1 MKKDLPILPFSSE
14 DFNWCV
20 KNDFQVYATHDSEG
34 NLKVAIRRGG
44 ITTDGKDYL
53 IVNGL
58 KKTSKEMIGEIIYK
72 DMNQLSLYLPAIYQ
86 QIKKQYG

>member
-20 KNDFQVYATHDSEG
+20 ENDFQVYATHDAER
-34 NLKVAIRRGG
+34 NLRVAIRRGG
-44 ITTDGKDYL
+44 ITTEGKDY
-53 IVNGL
+53 IIINNS
-58 KKTSKEMIGEIIYK
+58 KKTSKEMLGEIVYK
-72 DMNQLSLYLPAIYQ
+72 NMDELSTYLPAIYK

>member
-20 KNDFQVYATHDSEG
+20 KNDFQVYATHDAEG

-44 ITTDGKDYL
+44 ITTEGKDYL

>member
-20 KNDFQVYATHDSEG
+20 ENDFQVYAAHDAEG

-44 ITTDGKDYL
+44 ITTEGKDYL

>member
-44 ITTDGKDYL
+44 ITTEGKDYL

>member
-20 KNDFQVYATHDSEG
+20 ENDFQVYGTLDREG
-34 NLKVAIRRGG
+34 VLRTAIRRGG
-44 ITTDGKDYL
+44 ITTEGKDYL
-53 IVNGL
+53 IVNGI
-58 KKTSKEMIGEIIYK
+58 KKTSKEMIGELVYK
-72 DMNQLSLYLPAIYQ
+72 DMHELSLYLPAIYK